1 MYSYLCVC
9 RYKALKRA
17 ASLREQLFKTMRR
30 FDVTLVSTR
39 DQETVL
45 KCIVSGLFT
54 NAAYLHHSGEY
65 RDVLFKKSYFFLY
78 IIRFSF
84 PAGLKCSLIDIIF
97 ILKSETIRLG
107 SLSTP
112 MLMVKT
118 HHHAYRTIRGD
129 TPLRLHPG
137 SVLYTE
143 RYLSIRPTY
152 LTLYRTLPILFNDL
166 YCTDMKITS

>member
-1 MYSYLCVC
+1 MSGLEPVFQGDWLRILCVSERYSYLRVC

-65 RDVLFKKSYFFLY
+65 RDVLFNWLYFLC
-78 IIRFSF
+78 IES
-84 PAGLKCSLIDIIF
+84 
-97 ILKSETIRLG
+97 ILKSQL
-107 SLSTP
+107 
-112 MLMVKT
+112 
-118 HHHAYRTIRGD
+118 
-129 TPLRLHPG
+129 
-137 SVLYTE
+137 
-143 RYLSIRPTY
+143 TY
-152 LTLYRTLPILFNDL
+152 NVN
-166 YCTDMKITS
+166 